1 MNVENLNSRKS
12 KQPVLMDNES
22 VIERLLL
29 CSSIS
34 AEQND
39 LALAF
44 KTNTIREFKDRS
56 KFKGFNERA

>member
-1 MNVENLNSRKS
+1 MNVENLNFRKS

-34 AEQND
+34 AEQID
-39 LALAF
+39 LALTF
-44 KTNTIREFKDRS
+44 KTKIKDVH
-56 KFKGFNERA
+56 ERT